1 MAFENLQTLAIGVI
15 GFAIII
21 GVGVI
26 VLQNL
31 GGTLGTCPSVGG
43 NLSVWNSSA
52 GNCGL
57 TDGAV
62 GATTQNGTLIDPD
75 GDAFTNID
83 YMETQLGT
91 TGLAGWT
98 PAVIAL
104 VIGMS
109 FLSYFLVRKKKG
121 Y

>member
-1 MAFENLQTLAIGVI
+1 MAFEQLQSLGIGVI

-31 GGTLGTCPSVGG
+31 GGSLGTCPSVGG

-57 TDGAV
+57 TEGAV
-62 GATTQNGTLIDPD
+62 GSTTQNGTLIDPD
-75 GDAFTNID
+75 GDAFTSLN

-98 PAVIAL
+98 PAIIAL
-104 VIGMS
+104 TVGMM
-109 FLSYFLVRKKKG
+109 FLGYFLTRKGGG